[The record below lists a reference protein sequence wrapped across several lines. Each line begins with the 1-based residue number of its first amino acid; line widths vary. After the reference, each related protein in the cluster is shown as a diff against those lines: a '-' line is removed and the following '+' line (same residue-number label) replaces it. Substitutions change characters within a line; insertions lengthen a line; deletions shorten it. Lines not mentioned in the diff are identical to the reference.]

1 LAGTNTIKI
10 SYVSRPFIIS
20 AVISLFVG
28 SLIGAA
34 WMMTIFNISVPHWF
48 GQLFQQHKILQIDG
62 FLTLLIMGVGYMIVP
77 RFRNVSLP
85 YVKYAYLSFI
95 LVLISLIG
103 QVVALLQ
110 LPILSNMFFIIIIAI
125 ITLRFVGIS
134 VFVTIIFL
142 MLKIRPKRLRLSDY
156 FIALSVLT
164 LLTMNI
170 IELVQMS
177 GLMYSEEDIIM
188 PTLAVSYPLIHIEL
202 WLLFPII
209 MIFGIE
215 YKTLPSFLGFIRP
228 RSMVGLSSVI
238 LISSCVIT
246 GLLAILFDAKL
257 LILHLVF
264 NMLFFASVVTF
275 VLSIYAF
282 GGFNNSH
289 IITTIQGEKKI
300 RYDLTVLHI
309 KISFLLLL
317 LGIFVAILFG
327 INQGQHFGG
336 YRFALY
342 DIAIHTIAIGFIG
355 ITISVYLPLMLPPII
370 GKTVQF
376 TNLNKIPLLLI
387 VLSLGLRALGDIILA
402 QSNSV
407 PNFGSQ
413 FSSLLTV
420 KILNLSLGLS
430 GWLVV
435 IAMVVFVITM
445 HRSLK

>member
-1 LAGTNTIKI
+1 
-10 SYVSRPFIIS
+10 
-20 AVISLFVG
+20 VISLFVG
-28 SLIGAA
+28 SLIGTA

-103 QVVALLQ
+103 QVVGLLQ
-110 LPILSNMFFIIIIAI
+110 LLILSNMFFIIMIAI
-125 ITLRFVGIS
+125 TPLRFVGIS

-177 GLMYSEEDIIM
+177 GLIYSEEDIIKPSLTM
-188 PTLAVSYPLIHIEL
+188 SYPLIHIEL

-215 YKTLPSFLGFIRP
+215 YKTLPSLLGFIRP
-228 RSMVGLSSVI
+228 RSIVGLSSVI

-246 GLLAILFDAKL
+246 GLLSILFDAKL

-264 NMLFFASVVTF
+264 NMLFFVSVVTF
-275 VLSIYAF
+275 ALSIYAF

-289 IITTIQGEKKI
+289 IISTIQGEKKI
-300 RYDLTVLHI
+300 RYNLTVLHI
-309 KISFLLLL
+309 KISFPLLL

-327 INQGQHFGG
+327 INQGQHSEG

-342 DIAIHTIAIGFIG
+342 DIGIHTIAIGFIG
-355 ITISVYLPLMLPPII
+355 ITISLYLPLMLPPII

-376 TNLNKIPLLLI
+376 TNLNEIPLLLI
-387 VLSLGLRALGDIILA
+387 LLSLGLRALGDVILA

-407 PNFGSQ
+407 PNFVSQ
-413 FSSLLTV
+413 FSSLLTL

-435 IAMVVFVITM
+435 IAMVVFFITL